1 MGQRDHRQPDDSAPY
16 GWGWPDVRALD
27 DAGHRSGRRPRPR
40 RRSGPVRCPSERHA
54 DGEPHPAIAARAH
67 HRGSDRYRP
76 RPLPPLWV
84 PPSPQETGRAGGT
97 ASDASARPGGP
108 ASGRSRDGHTGTR
121 AGQESMSALPH
132 ARERQ
137 RRDVL
142 LLRIQVPR
150 RREAA
155 TVRILSQCLF
165 EGRIPMRKD
174 EEFSEWYNE
183 VIERSEL
190 SDKRYPIKGMNV
202 WRPYGWSIMKLI
214 DQAIRDEFDSTG
226 HGEVNFPVLIPE
238 SEFKK
243 EAEHVKGFEGDVFW
257 VTRGGFN
264 ELDVKLVLRPT
275 SETAM
280 YPMFKLWIR
289 SHADLPLK
297 VYQIVPVFRYETKM
311 TRSFMRVRE
320 IHFFEAHTAHATF
333 EDAEQQIHENLQM
346 NERVM
351 RMLALPYIVSRRPD
365 WDKFPGAQYSL
376 GTDTLLPSGRAAQ
389 VATFH
394 QYRDNFAKVYDVT
407 YETETGEHKYVH
419 QTTDGMSERLLG
431 ALISI
436 HGDEK
441 GLVLPPA
448 AAPVQAVV
456 VPILEKG
463 RQEEMLLEAQRLFLE
478 LRERMRVKL
487 DDRDIRPG
495 EKYYYWEAR
504 GVPLRVEL
512 GPRDLANQAVTVVRR
527 DTGEKKELPR
537 ELLPERLRTVLELM
551 QLAMWNRAEKVL
563 QDNTFTITKLEDAR
577 DGFNRM
583 GWCGKE
589 SCGKAITERTGMS
602 VLGTPFYPEPFEGKC
617 IVCGEKT
624 KQLVYAAKAY

>member
-1 MGQRDHRQPDDSAPY
+1 
-16 GWGWPDVRALD
+16 
-27 DAGHRSGRRPRPR
+27 
-40 RRSGPVRCPSERHA
+40 
-54 DGEPHPAIAARAH
+54 
-67 HRGSDRYRP
+67 
-76 RPLPPLWV
+76 
-84 PPSPQETGRAGGT
+84 
-97 ASDASARPGGP
+97 
-108 ASGRSRDGHTGTR
+108 
-121 AGQESMSALPH
+121 
-132 ARERQ
+132 
-137 RRDVL
+137 
-142 LLRIQVPR
+142 
-150 RREAA
+150 
-155 TVRILSQCLF
+155 
-165 EGRIPMRKD
+165 MRKD
-174 EEFSEWYNE
+174 EEFSEWYSE

-202 WRPYGWSIMKLI
+202 WRPYGWAIMKLI

-320 IHFFEAHTAHATF
+320 IHFFEAHTAHPMSVP
-333 EDAEQQIHENLQM
+333 Q
-346 NERVM
+346 
-351 RMLALPYIVSRRPD
+351 P
-365 WDKFPGAQYSL
+365 
-376 GTDTLLPSGRAAQ
+376 
-389 VATFH
+389 
-394 QYRDNFAKVYDVT
+394 
-407 YETETGEHKYVH
+407 
-419 QTTDGMSERLLG
+419 TDGRSEPLLG

-512 GPRDLANQAVTVVRR
+512 GPRDLANQSVTVVRR

-537 ELLPERLRTVLELM
+537 ELLPDRLRSVLELM
-551 QLAMWNRAEKVL
+551 QLAMWNRAEKIL

-602 VLGTPFYPEPFEGKC
+602 VLGTPFYPEPFQGTC

-624 KQLVYAAKAY
+624 KQVVYAAKAY

>member
-1 MGQRDHRQPDDSAPY
+1 MDDPGRRGDGRRDPGGRARPARCAVKRHADCEPHAPVIPRPHHR
-16 GWGWPDVRALD
+16 GLD
-27 DAGHRSGRRPRPR
+27 RRRPRYL
-40 RRSGPVRCPSERHA
+40 
-54 DGEPHPAIAARAH
+54 PALRI
-67 HRGSDRYRP
+67 
-76 RPLPPLWV
+76 
-84 PPSPQETGRAGGT
+84 PPSPPETTATGRAAPT
-97 ASDASARPGGP
+97 SAAASSDPP
-108 ASGRSRDGHTGTR
+108 AGRRGDPHTGTCS
-121 AGQESMSALPH
+121 GQESLSAMPDP
-132 ARERQ
+132 RQ
-137 RRDVL
+137 CERRDVL
-142 LLRIQVPR
+142 LLRIQVHR
-150 RREAA
+150 RSEAA

-202 WRPYGWSIMKLI
+202 WRPYGWAIMKLI

-264 ELDVKLVLRPT
+264 ELDIELVLRPT

-311 TRSFMRVRE
+311 TRTFMRVRE
-320 IHFFEAHTAHATF
+320 LRFFEAHTAHATF
-333 EDAEQQIHENLQM
+333 EDAEQQIHEDLQM

-365 WDKFPGAQYSL
+365 WDKFPGAAYSL
-376 GTDTLLPSGRAAQ
+376 GSDTLLPSGRAAQ

-394 QYRDNFAKVYDVT
+394 QYRDNFAKVYEVT
-407 YETETGEHKYVH
+407 YETESGEHKYVH

-431 ALISI
+431 AVISI

-448 AAPVQAVV
+448 TAPVQAVV

-512 GPRDLANQAVTVVRR
+512 GPRDLANQSVTVVRR

-537 ELLPERLRTVLELM
+537 ELLPDRLRSVLELM
-551 QLAMWNRAEKVL
+551 QLAMWNRAEKIL

-589 SCGKAITERTGMS
+589 SCGKAIAERTGMS

-617 IVCGEKT
+617 IIDGEKT
-624 KQLVYAAKAY
+624 KQVVYAAKAY

>member
-1 MGQRDHRQPDDSAPY
+1 
-16 GWGWPDVRALD
+16 
-27 DAGHRSGRRPRPR
+27 
-40 RRSGPVRCPSERHA
+40 
-54 DGEPHPAIAARAH
+54 
-67 HRGSDRYRP
+67 
-76 RPLPPLWV
+76 
-84 PPSPQETGRAGGT
+84 
-97 ASDASARPGGP
+97 
-108 ASGRSRDGHTGTR
+108 
-121 AGQESMSALPH
+121 
-132 ARERQ
+132 
-137 RRDVL
+137 
-142 LLRIQVPR
+142 
-150 RREAA
+150 
-155 TVRILSQCLF
+155 
-165 EGRIPMRKD
+165 
-174 EEFSEWYNE
+174 
-183 VIERSEL
+183 
-190 SDKRYPIKGMNV
+190 MNF
-202 WRPYGWSIMKLI
+202 WRPYGWAIMKLI

-243 EAEHVKGFEGDVFW
+243 EAEHVKGFEGDVFG

-264 ELDVKLVLRPT
+264 ELDVKRVLRPT
-275 SETAM
+275 SETGM

-333 EDAEQQIHENLQM
+333 EDAEQQIHETLQM

-351 RMLALPYIVSRRPD
+351 
-365 WDKFPGAQYSL
+365 
-376 GTDTLLPSGRAAQ
+376 
-389 VATFH
+389 
-394 QYRDNFAKVYDVT
+394 
-407 YETETGEHKYVH
+407 
-419 QTTDGMSERLLG
+419 
-431 ALISI
+431 
-436 HGDEK
+436 
-441 GLVLPPA
+441 
-448 AAPVQAVV
+448 
-456 VPILEKG
+456 
-463 RQEEMLLEAQRLFLE
+463 RLFLE

-537 ELLPERLRTVLELM
+537 ELLPDRLRTVLELM
-551 QLAMWNRAEKVL
+551 QVAMWNRAEKVL

-589 SCGKAITERTGMS
+589 SCGKAITDRTGMS
-602 VLGTPFYPEPFEGKC
+602 VLGTPFYPEPFDGKC